1 MVRVLTDVSLDGK
14 LTSKKVI
21 VQKEPESEDDVTPK
35 SYVDGALET
44 MQTTLSGQISDLSG
58 QLSAETSSRETK
70 DSELEGLITSKAE
83 SSAVTQLEGTVSE
96 LGTQVTGL
104 SSTLSSEIGRVDT
117 ELTGKVSQST
127 YDSDIQGINNQ
138 ISQRPT
144 ATEVSQEIDAD
155 VSALRTELVQTIGNL
170 EAELDDKVTKETG
183 KGLSTND
190 YTTGEKT
197 KLGGIA
203 SGAQVNVIETVKVNN
218 TALGVSG
225 KAVNIDLSNY
235 ATKSDLSSIP
245 RFAISVVTNLPTSN
259 ISTTTIYLV
268 SNSGSGT
275 NVYDEYIYVNSKW
288 ERIGTLDV
296 NLTDYSTKS
305 ETVKNLSAS
314 GKTITITKADGTTD
328 TITTQ
333 DTNTTYDAGTG
344 LSLSGTT
351 FNHSN
356 SVTAN
361 TSGVG
366 SATAVPVIKYDAQGH
381 ITSITTATIYPPT
394 SAGTSGQYW
403 KSDGSGA
410 GVWQSLDTSPTAN
423 STNAITSGAVKSALD
438 GKLATTGTAAKAT
451 ADASGNN
458 IVNTYAKKTDIPDVS
473 GFETKANA
481 ITGLSV
487 SGKVITYTKGDGST
501 GTITTQDTNDN
512 NKTAQTH
519 STTNAAYPIL
529 LKNGTGTGTVTN
541 GAIFDADATINP
553 STGVITAPGFAGPLT
568 GDVTGNCSGSSGSC
582 TGNAATATQFSANK
596 TVALTGDVT
605 GSASA
610 KAGWSVATTLAASG
624 VTAGSYGPSAN
635 ASPASKGTFS
645 VPYITVDAKGRVTAA
660 STKTITLPTDTTY
673 SVATTSANGLMSS
686 TDKSK
691 LDGIATGANKTTVD
705 SALSSSSTNP
715 VQNKVINSALSG
727 KANSSHTHSEYL
739 PLAGGKVTGPTSFTG
754 TVGNTQTEAG
764 VYLGLDTNADAPNA
778 NMAIVSANTAAYI
791 DMGAPNEDYG
801 FRIIKWKGLSG
812 DVAQFVY
819 GGGGSITVPNATGTL
834 ALTSQIPTYS
844 AGTNLALS
852 STTFNY
858 TVKQTTTAIDSLTT
872 SGNYWA
878 SSYTINGTSGYW
890 YIEVIQM
897 GDANHILQRATLL
910 SDPSNV
916 IMRSRNGSTTWS
928 AWYGPYAVWA

>member
-96 LGTQVTGL
+96 LGTQVSGL

-190 YTTGEKT
+190 YSSNEKT
-197 KLGGIA
+197 KLAGIA

-235 ATKSDLSSIP
+235 ATKTDLNNAISSAIEWKGTVETVSALPTNASKGDLYHVNEKSAEYVYNGTAWEELGSIVDLS
-245 RFAISVVTNLPTSN
+245 AYATTSAMN
-259 ISTTTIYLV
+259 AALGGKQDTLTA
-268 SNSGSGT
+268 GT
-275 NVYDEYIYVNSKW
+275 N
-288 ERIGTLDV
+288 
-296 NLTDYSTKS
+296 
-305 ETVKNLSAS
+305 
-314 GKTITITKADGTTD
+314 ITISGA
-328 TITTQ
+328 TISAK
-333 DTNTTYDAGTG
+333 DTTYGAGTG
-344 LSLSGTT
+344 ISLSGTT
-351 FNHSN
+351 INHSN

-361 TSGVG
+361 TTGVG
-366 SATAVPVIKYDAQGH
+366 SATAVPIIKYDGQGH

-487 SGKVITYTKGDGST
+487 SGKTITYAKGDGST

-541 GAIFDADATINP
+541 GTIFDADATINP
-553 STGVITAPGFAGPLT
+553 STGVITALGFAGPLT
-568 GDVTGNCSGSSGSC
+568 GNVTGDCTGSSGSC
-582 TGNAATATQFSANK
+582 KGNAATATQFSANK
-596 TVALTGDVT
+596 SVALTGDVT
-605 GSASA
+605 GSASS
-610 KAGWSVATTLAASG
+610 KAGWSVATTLADSG

-660 STKTITLPTDTTY
+660 STKTITLPADTTY

-686 TDKSK
+686 SDKSK

-715 VQNKVINSALSG
+715 VQNKVINTALAG
-727 KANSSHTHSEYL
+727 KANSSHTHTEYL

-754 TVGNTQTEAG
+754 TVGNTQSEAG

-812 DVAQFVY
+812 DVAQFTY
-819 GGGGSITVPNATGTL
+819 GGGGTITVPNATGTL